1 MNKVSLLLATS
12 LLLSISTFGQHSQCG
27 SDFAVQQALNEHPEL
42 AQEMEALDT
51 YTENFVPTGE
61 RVVRIVPIV
70 FHVIHNYGVENISKD
85 QIEDAVRIINEDFNL
100 ENEDQ
105 SLVIPEFQDI
115 VANVEFEFR
124 LARIDPNG
132 NCTDGITRT
141 VSELTFNAD
150 NNVKELIS
158 WPRNKYLNVWVVDNI
173 TFGAGGYAYLPGS
186 APSPQDDG
194 IVVLH
199 DQLGS
204 VGTSSGG
211 NFAARTLTHE
221 IGHFFNLR
229 HPWGGSNSPGEPDNC
244 DIDDGVNDTPNT
256 LGVANQNCNL
266 SANTCG
272 SLDNVQNFMD
282 YSNCA
287 LMFTEGQKAR
297 MIAAI
302 TSSTASRNQ
311 LWSSSNL
318 NATGVI
324 GNPQVCSPIAD
335 FKANNNQ
342 SCANTAITFTDLSY
356 NAEVDGSWNWTWSFP
371 GGNPSSS
378 NEQNPV
384 IQYES
389 SGVYPVSLTASNS
402 TGSNSKTKT
411 DYVYIG
417 ASNPPLIAPLIEGME
432 NVNFPNNGYL
442 DIDWRVISSSDN
454 AISRTT
460 AASTSGEASMI
471 YNNLLVPEGTITDIY
486 SPVINFSLVGTPA
499 NLKFKLAHARRSA
512 NSEDQ
517 LEVWISSNCGE
528 SWTRR
533 YRKSGEDLAT
543 ISGFSTAPWT
553 PNSSQWREESIS
565 VVPLAGEQTA
575 MIRFTITDGG
585 GNNIYI
591 DDINIVDAPIGLNE
605 VTLSEESLEI
615 FPNPSHGNATIS
627 YRLEKSEDIS
637 IRLTDITGR
646 VIGEIIIGNQTKGDY
661 SIQTNELGASNLLSG
676 IYFITLANKDSTVV
690 KKWLKN

>member
-1 MNKVSLLLATS
+1 MNKLSFHLITS
-12 LLLSISTFGQHSQCG
+12 LFLSISAFGQNWQCG
-27 SDFAVQQALNEHPEL
+27 SDFAVQQALSEHPEL
-42 AQEMEALDT
+42 AQEMNALET

-70 FHVIHNYGVENISKD
+70 FHVIHNYGIENISKE

-100 ENEDQ
+100 TNEDQ
-105 SLVIPEFQDI
+105 SLVVPAFQGI

-124 LARIDPNG
+124 LARVDPNG

-141 VSELTFNAD
+141 VSGLTFNAD

-158 WPRNKYLNVWVVDNI
+158 WPRNRYLNVWVVDNI
-173 TFGAGGYAYLPGS
+173 SFGAGGYAYLPGS
-186 APSPQDDG
+186 APSAQDDG

-204 VGTSSGG
+204 VGTANGG

-229 HPWGGSNSPGEPDNC
+229 HPWGGSNSPGEPENC

-256 LGVANQNCNL
+256 IGVANQGCNL
-266 SANTCG
+266 QAATCG

-302 TSSTASRNQ
+302 TSSTANRNQ

-324 GNPQVCSPIAD
+324 GNPQVCSPVAD

-342 SCANTAITFTDLSY
+342 SCANTDITFTDLSY
-356 NAEVDGSWNWTWSFP
+356 NAEVDGTWNWSWSFP

-378 NEQNPV
+378 NEQNPT

-389 SGVYPVSLTASNS
+389 PGIFPVSLTAGNS

-411 DYVYIG
+411 DYIYIG
-417 ASNPPLIAPLIEGME
+417 ANHPPLVAPLVEGIENE
-432 NVNFPNNGYL
+432 NFPNNGYS
-442 DIDWRVISSSDN
+442 DINWRVISSSSN

-460 AASTSGEASMI
+460 AASTTGEASMI

-486 SPVINFSLVGTPA
+486 SPVINLTYVGTPA
-499 NLKFKLAHARRSA
+499 NLKFKLANARRSA
-512 NSEDQ
+512 NSDDQ

-528 SWTRR
+528 TWIRR

-543 ISGFSTAPWT
+543 ITGFSTAPWT
-553 PNSSQWREESIS
+553 PNSSQWREESVS
-565 VVPLAGEQTA
+565 VVPLAGQQTA
-575 MIRFTITDGG
+575 MFRFTITDGG

-591 DDINIVDAPIGLNE
+591 DDINIVDAPIGFNE
-605 VTLSEESLEI
+605 VTLSQGSLEI

-637 IRLTDITGR
+637 IRLSDVTGR
-646 VIGEIIIGNQTKGDY
+646 VIGEINTGNQSKGDY
-661 SIQTNELGASNLLSG
+661 TIQTNELATSNLLSG
-676 IYFITLANKDSTVV
+676 IYFITLATKDSTLV
-690 KKWLKN
+690 KKWIKN